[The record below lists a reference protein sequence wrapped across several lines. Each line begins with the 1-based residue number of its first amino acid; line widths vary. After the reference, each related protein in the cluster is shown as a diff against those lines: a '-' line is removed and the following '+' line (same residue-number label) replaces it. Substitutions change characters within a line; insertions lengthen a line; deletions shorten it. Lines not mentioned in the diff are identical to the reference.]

1 MKPALRAP
9 VVATVLALA
18 LAASGSS
25 SAQAQPARAFAPA
38 ARATRVE
45 QRGQE
50 RARARVT
57 RRPLRSRLR
66 RFARQGAERAK
77 LLAVRTATFPA
88 FVWPLTKVARTLAH
102 GEPLLL
108 SSRSA
113 VRIARKNAEHGVGST
128 IGRLASDLR
137 DPWSVRGAER
147 SYGKLIDRIARA
159 RSRDPR
165 VDASIAFDPYSFGYS
180 LAGVPQAERER
191 TAMEGM
197 LRVARR
203 ARDHGVAIEIDQND
217 VEAMPFTLRAAHR
230 IVTEL
235 KVPVRVAIPA
245 RYQQSEKA
253 LTEWAALGKRT
264 GVKVGVRLVK
274 GSFVEADT
282 PGVINLRGKLMEHYK
297 RMITLAMENH
307 QYLDI
312 AVASQNR
319 EILGYARAESRRLGA
334 PYHVHVI
341 RGVNPE
347 LQKELRARGEISR
360 EYVSY
365 GVDGPGFGLTELLTT
380 WLNRRR
386 LVHEGTP
393 RRNLD

>member
-1 MKPALRAP
+1 MKPALRLP
-9 VVATVLALA
+9 VVATVLVLA
-18 LAASGSS
+18 LAAGGS
-25 SAQAQPARAFAPA
+25 PARAQPVRRVAPVA
-38 ARATRVE
+38 SATRVQ
-45 QRGQE
+45 QRGSE
-50 RARARVT
+50 RARPT

-66 RFARQGAERAK
+66 RFARQSAERAK
-77 LLAVRTATFPA
+77 LLAVRAATFPA
-88 FVWPLTKVARTLAH
+88 FAWPLTKVARTLAH

-113 VRIARKNAEHGVGST
+113 VRIASDNAEHGVGST

-159 RSRDPR
+159 RAKDPR

-191 TAMEGM
+191 TAMDGM

-203 ARDHGVAIEIDQND
+203 AKARGVAIEIDQND

-253 LTEWAALGKRT
+253 LAEWAALGKRT
-264 GVKVGVRLVK
+264 GIKVGVRLVK

-282 PGVINLRGKLMEHYK
+282 PGVINVRGKLMDHYK

-307 QYLDI
+307 AYLDI

-319 EILGYARAESRRLGA
+319 DILAHARTESRRLGA

-341 RGVNPE
+341 RGVNPG

-365 GVDGPGFGLTELLTT
+365 GVDGPGFGLTELLNT
-380 WLNRRR
+380 WLNHRR